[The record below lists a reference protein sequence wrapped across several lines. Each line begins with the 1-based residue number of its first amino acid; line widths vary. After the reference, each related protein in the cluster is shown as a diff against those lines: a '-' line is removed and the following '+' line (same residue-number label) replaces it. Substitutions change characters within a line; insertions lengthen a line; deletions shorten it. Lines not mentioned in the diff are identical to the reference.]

1 MGTIASA
8 VDHSK
13 PSQCC
18 PRNKSPYSLPSWPA
32 LLLLLAP
39 RPESSCRGPILLC
52 SRFWIQRRLEAC
64 KIQWKAWLETSPT
77 HSQIHQDQAFLSL
90 GLSWTRLGVDS
101 SGQVLTSFST
111 KQLLFSP
118 SLGKR
123 ARSIAAG
130 VYCSKSHEGVE
141 LLGVGIALYDDVKR
155 KHLKAL
161 FNEIDYVMYAC

>member
-64 KIQWKAWLETSPT
+64 KIQ
-77 HSQIHQDQAFLSL
+77 
-90 GLSWTRLGVDS
+90 
-101 SGQVLTSFST
+101 
-111 KQLLFSP
+111 LLFSP

-141 LLGVGIALYDDVKR
+141 LLGVGIALR
-155 KHLKAL
+155 
-161 FNEIDYVMYAC
+161 